1 MRYDSGIRKCP
12 RCGEKNLSSQKKCA
26 FCGLVF
32 ERLKYCSN
40 KSARKEV
47 IKFRKRNYIMTKEWP
62 DDASK
67 KVALLLC
74 GFLGLF
80 GAHNFYLGRFY
91 KGITVL
97 FGFICSVILLFLPY
111 KSLAYNIIW
120 YISLLPAAC
129 VLIFWAM
136 DFIKI
141 FLERYKIPIS
151 IDKKL
156 YDLKN
161 QTVVVE
167 DNKNENENILE
178 NKKGSEGIESDVEV
192 VDVKEK
198 KVKKKNKKSE

>member
-1 MRYDSGIRKCP
+1 MKYDNGIRKCP
-12 RCGEKNLSSQKKCA
+12 RCGEKNLANQKKCA

-32 ERLKYCSN
+32 ERLNYCSN

-47 IKFRKRNYIMTKEWP
+47 IKLRKRNYIMTKEWP
-62 DDASK
+62 ADASK

-91 KGITVL
+91 KGMTVL
-97 FGFICSVILLFLPY
+97 FGLICSIVLLFLPY
-111 KSLAYNIIW
+111 KSLAYDIIW

-141 FLERYKIPIS
+141 FLERYKIPVS
-151 IDKKL
+151 IDEKL
-156 YDLKN
+156 YALKD
-161 QTVVVE
+161 QTIIKESDIEVSKKEEAVVE
-167 DNKNENENILE
+167 EKSGEN
-178 NKKGSEGIESDVEV
+178 SVEV
-192 VDVKEK
+192 IDV
-198 KVKKKNKKSE
+198 KVKKDKKKKSEK